1 MAGPGAPDWT
11 QSVVDVLQGAP
22 LWTKGA
28 DVSNVP
34 SGTWTLAPPPPPE
47 ALGFV
52 LGAVLTFSG
61 EEQLGPYT
69 LSSGQSFDSLSP
81 EAALAGPGTL
91 TVSVSQENVIL
102 CEAVVQSINGPA
114 GNPWQYFPTI
124 IWNGSTNPGYNL
136 FISYTFVFPPGL
148 TVTDV
153 NMYLA
158 GYAQALPIP
167 PSQSPSAVSGTV
179 TANQGA
185 AGSGAW
191 PVSLPAGQAVE
202 LLDASGVNKAAV
214 SAAGAVSVAPPN
226 PLPVSGTVTA
236 NVAGL
241 ANPLPTSDVADV
253 APGAALPAKVLVIA
267 GSDLTDARPIQTDSA
282 GRIILGSPSTT
293 LPVTQST
300 SPWLVQDAADVAP
313 GAAVPAKALWVAGT
327 DGTDA
332 RGLLTDTQ
340 GRLVLTPTAPSLAAG
355 QHPVVE
361 RQWAA
366 NNFSA
371 NGNLGAPPG
380 AGLRYRVYWVK
391 LIYTGGAGAAYIVG
405 PYGGILC
412 FVGASP
418 YPPLDFADLKES
430 GVVWPT
436 NTAIPV
442 YVGTG
447 VSCEAAM
454 LYTIETV

>member
-1 MAGPGAPDWT
+1 
-11 QSVVDVLQGAP
+11 VL
-22 LWTKGA
+22 
-28 DVSNVP
+28 
-34 SGTWTLAPPPPPE
+34 
-47 ALGFV
+47 
-52 LGAVLTFSG
+52 
-61 EEQLGPYT
+61 
-69 LSSGQSFDSLSP
+69 
-81 EAALAGPGTL
+81 
-91 TVSVSQENVIL
+91 
-102 CEAVVQSINGPA
+102 
-114 GNPWQYFPTI
+114 
-124 IWNGSTNPGYNL
+124 
-136 FISYTFVFPPGL
+136 
-148 TVTDV
+148 
-153 NMYLA
+153 
-158 GYAQALPIP
+158 
-167 PSQSPSAVSGTV
+167 
-179 TANQGA
+179 
-185 AGSGAW
+185 
-191 PVSLPAGQAVE
+191 
-202 LLDASGVNKAAV
+202 
-214 SAAGAVSVAPPN
+214 
-226 PLPVSGTVTA
+226 
-236 NVAGL
+236 
-241 ANPLPTSDVADV
+241 
-253 APGAALPAKVLVIA
+253 
-267 GSDLTDARPIQTDSA
+267 
-282 GRIILGSPSTT
+282 
-293 LPVTQST
+293 
-300 SPWLVQDAADVAP
+300 
-313 GAAVPAKALWVAGT
+313 AGT

-332 RGLLTDTQ
+332 RGLLTDTQGRLVLTTTSFQAMASTSTNFEGFLLLNLGTITYPPNLVQANFQTAIVTFQNTTAASAPACGLTIASGSVGSAQVDLYQEAFSIPAHGVYTTYVPLAGVETLQFLGPAYVIDISVELTQEILPPGPAVHGWCPQAALTGASGAFVPVQVDPYGNQCVLAGTDGTNAIGLLTDTQ